1 MTNYKC
7 KNFKHKG
14 LELKIDCRLI
24 IDYKDYNN
32 YNINI

>member
-24 IDYKDYNN
+24 IVDYNN